1 MYTALSPTADYSIV
15 KFMLSKTGLSQ
26 IIGKRVKESREKH
39 KASQEE
45 LAARA
50 GLYRTYIG
58 HIEVGRYMPSAY
70 TLYKI
75 AKALSVKS
83 SELLPF

>member
-1 MYTALSPTADYSIV
+1 MFTALSPTADYSIV
-15 KFMLSKTGLSQ
+15 KLMLSKTSLAET
-26 IIGKRVKESREKH
+26 IGKRVKQIRESKEV
-39 KASQEE
+39 SQED
-45 LAARA
+45 LAHKA

-75 AKALSVKS
+75 AKALNIKS
-83 SELLPF
+83 SDLLPF